1 MRFHKG
7 LHQLQEL
14 LFNFVFFLMYS
25 LYFVEWL
32 GLSKTATTYLTTLD
46 NIIKMYVSLF
56 LIFRFNPL
64 RHTRFTEFD
73 RQVVFTSAL
82 YVIATTTINTVIQ
95 TFYKKAIDTVANT
108 NLSTVYV
115 SAYNE

>member
-7 LHQLQEL
+7 LHHLQEL
-14 LFNFVFFLMYS
+14 LFNFVLFLMYS

-32 GLSKTATTYLTTLD
+32 GFSKTATTYLTMLD

-64 RHTRFTEFD
+64 RHTRFTNFD
-73 RQVVFTSAL
+73 RRVVFTCAL
-82 YVIATTTINTVIQ
+82 YVIATTTINTIIK
-95 TFYKKAIDTVANT
+95 TYYKRAVHKVATSNFSDDGII
-108 NLSTVYV
+108 N
-115 SAYNE
+115 AF